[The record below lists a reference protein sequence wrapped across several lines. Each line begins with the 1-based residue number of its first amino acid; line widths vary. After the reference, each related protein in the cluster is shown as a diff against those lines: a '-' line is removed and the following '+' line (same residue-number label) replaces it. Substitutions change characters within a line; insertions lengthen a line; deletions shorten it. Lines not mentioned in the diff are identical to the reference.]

1 MTVTTTRR
9 ALLKAT
15 PVIAASALLTA
26 PASAA
31 PTSADLLG
39 WERAKAAYLAAVD
52 HAAVLGKRFSEW
64 EAEMFADKKT
74 APTATIEY
82 TAEGFT
88 HGPVTMASYASTV
101 DVSRGDYK
109 SEYVVSRIGGTP
121 EYAAFCRAVEAWE
134 ARPERVSLL
143 ERKQQV
149 QVEWEAAVEGCGAT
163 WATAVEFPLSD
174 TALVSEKIAL
184 LQRETEGD
192 GGLLTE
198 LLNAVA
204 ADLARV
210 NGRPV

>member
-1 MTVTTTRR
+1 MDRR
-9 ALLKAT
+9 TLITAS
-15 PVIAASALLTA
+15 PIAAAAALFGA
-26 PASAA
+26 PAIAA
-31 PTSADLLG
+31 PTSTDLLG
-39 WERAKAAYLAAVD
+39 WERAKAAYIAAVD

-143 ERKQQV
+143 ERKRQV
-149 QVEWEAAVEGCGAT
+149 QDEWETAVDSCGSA
-163 WATAVEFPLSD
+163 WVTAVEFPLSD
-174 TALVSEKIAL
+174 AASISEKIAL

-210 NGRPV
+210 NGRTV